1 MSELTILTPR
11 LRLRPLAIE
20 DAQPIANLVGNWNV
34 ARWLA
39 AVPFPYTLADAEAFI
54 IDAGLRPVERRG
66 IVCAI
71 AREGDLIGVASVE
84 QRQAGPVLGFWL
96 GEPYWGNGYM
106 SEAAEALVGTFFA
119 RSPEASI
126 RSGYLEGNRASA
138 RIHEKLGF
146 EMTGHGMLSSRANG
160 RDMPDVEL
168 LLTHTGFTSRPS
180 RTSLP

>member
-1 MSELTILTPR
+1 MSEPIILTPR

-54 IDAGLRPVERRG
+54 IDAGLRPAGR
-66 IVCAI
+66 
-71 AREGDLIGVASVE
+71 GDLIRAITREGGLIGLASIE
-84 QRQAGPVLGFWL
+84 ERKAGPVLGFWL

-106 SEAAEALVGTFFA
+106 SEAAEALVGHFFA
-119 RSPEASI
+119 RSPAASI

-146 EMTGHGMLSSRANG
+146 EMTGRGRLTSRANG

-168 LLTHTGFTSRPS
+168 LLTHAGFMSRPS
-180 RTSLP
+180 RTPLP